1 MPCNAG
7 SARSLLKLIKKPSS
21 IASALDWKKVSGG
34 SILSLDIH
42 RDRIG
47 IAVASHP
54 GFANSSFSELSSG
67 GGSSNCVVLDPI
79 GLYEGHPQRRPPPL
93 ARRSKN
99 NSNSKKNQL
108 TSASDALGN
117 YNPHNVFSA
126 ALKHECRDKLLE
138 ICEQHK
144 VCGVVVAWPLQK
156 DTGRMGAAC
165 GRVLYTLE
173 GLFSPDEETIALN
186 GGDQEEVESF
196 AARLP
201 PLCLWDP
208 QHFQEQQRQSPPKD
222 PTHFVDSF
230 GRCPA
235 FGQSCE
241 DKKDLVYHAREE
253 QYHHDESMVATQVWQ
268 DFCRVHW
275 PELCEQAEE
284 LLIEP
289 PRSSK
294 SSKTLLTTTASPR
307 AEGGRGRS
315 ASLVSGRPSTSIA
328 NLGGTKTLNPTRTNG
343 TSRNVL
349 PASTGN
355 DQDLDMAR
363 LVSW

>member
-7 SARSLLKLIKKPSS
+7 SARSLLRLIKKPSS

-54 GFANSSFSELSSG
+54 GFANSSFSEFSSG
-67 GGSSNCVVLDPI
+67 GGSNCVVLDPI
-79 GLYEGHPQRRPPPL
+79 RLYEDHPQRRPPLP
-93 ARRSKN
+93 RRSKN
-99 NSNSKKNQL
+99 NSKDNEL

-117 YNPHNVFSA
+117 YNPHNVFSP

-144 VCGVVVAWPLQK
+144 VCGVVVAWPLQQ

-173 GLFSPDEETIALN
+173 GLFSPDDETAAV
-186 GGDQEEVESF
+186 GGYLKEVESF

-208 QHFQEQQRQSPPKD
+208 QHFQEQQRQCPPKD
-222 PTHFVDSF
+222 PIHFVDSF

-241 DKKDLVYHAREE
+241 DKKDIVYHAGKA
-253 QYHHDESMVATQVWQ
+253 QYHHDESMVATQVWH

-275 PELCEQAEE
+275 PELCEQEQEQPIE
-284 LLIEP
+284 LP
-289 PRSSK
+289 MST
-294 SSKTLLTTTASPR
+294 SSKTLLTTTASTLAR
-307 AEGGRGRS
+307 GGRGRS
-315 ASLVSGRPSTSIA
+315 ASLVSGRPSTNVASS
-328 NLGGTKTLNPTRTNG
+328 GGRPTKTLNPARTNDS
-343 TSRNVL
+343 SRNCI

-355 DQDLDMAR
+355 DQELDMAR